1 MHPITSWLCTVL
13 SFLFFNLSAD
23 WRQDYTVN
31 CTFREV
37 TNLHTKR
44 FCFWG
49 SSCALVCQQKSTISI
64 STKTISIKNKRN
76 YVNTTDGTIATLMV
90 VTIRLADNANSQKS
104 SYLSVSVLEKQ
115 YSKTL
120 IEVHVVCI
128 FLKYLVISKHTMSPK
143 NFTPSNPLKMYAT

>member
-1 MHPITSWLCTVL
+1 
-13 SFLFFNLSAD
+13 
-23 WRQDYTVN
+23 
-31 CTFREV
+31 
-37 TNLHTKR
+37 
-44 FCFWG
+44 
-49 SSCALVCQQKSTISI
+49 
-64 STKTISIKNKRN
+64 
-76 YVNTTDGTIATLMV
+76 MV

-128 FLKYLVISKHTMSPK
+128 FLKYLVISKHTMSLK

>member
-1 MHPITSWLCTVL
+1 
-13 SFLFFNLSAD
+13 
-23 WRQDYTVN
+23 
-31 CTFREV
+31 
-37 TNLHTKR
+37 
-44 FCFWG
+44 
-49 SSCALVCQQKSTISI
+49 
-64 STKTISIKNKRN
+64 
-76 YVNTTDGTIATLMV
+76 MV

-143 NFTPSNPLKMYAT
+143 NFHPIQPSQNVRYVKYFCFLNELQNFKHNWYFEANLGRK